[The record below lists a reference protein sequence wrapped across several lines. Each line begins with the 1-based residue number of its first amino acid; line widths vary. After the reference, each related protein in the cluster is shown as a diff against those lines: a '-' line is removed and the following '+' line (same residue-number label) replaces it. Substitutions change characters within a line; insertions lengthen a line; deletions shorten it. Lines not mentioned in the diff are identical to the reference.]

1 MDYKI
6 IIDELF
12 NEIMQTER
20 ISLIKEGTL
29 KGVPEKRSL
38 YVVDE
43 NAKERFLGI
52 IPYEMKTN
60 TNKTIIID
68 EDDVVE
74 ILNKIESEYTFE
86 NLKEIFEK
94 YKEEENNRKEMSEV
108 NLQYLKEIQKY
119 VIDETNGGKIPELKR
134 HPREYYYYIDV
145 KFNDGDLVRIH
156 AVNEKTFDTTTFNN
170 YMEIKERLEVSKAEL
185 TFLLN
190 QKIKIHF
197 DLQKK
202 GKIRDID
209 NAYAKEMRDVRNSRI
224 KVISDYI
231 FNGKI
236 SVILKITDGYQC
248 IIDNKR
254 FGIGDNKS
262 DKSFEITS
270 QRQIETYIKMMDV
283 KFYYVLK
290 DEDKERINDF
300 TDEELKELKFL
311 FI

>member
-20 ISLIKEGTL
+20 ISLIKEGAL

-156 AVNEKTFDTTTFNN
+156 AVNEKTFD
-170 YMEIKERLEVSKAEL
+170 
-185 TFLLN
+185 
-190 QKIKIHF
+190 
-197 DLQKK
+197 
-202 GKIRDID
+202 
-209 NAYAKEMRDVRNSRI
+209 
-224 KVISDYI
+224 
-231 FNGKI
+231 
-236 SVILKITDGYQC
+236 
-248 IIDNKR
+248 
-254 FGIGDNKS
+254 
-262 DKSFEITS
+262 
-270 QRQIETYIKMMDV
+270 
-283 KFYYVLK
+283 
-290 DEDKERINDF
+290 
-300 TDEELKELKFL
+300 
-311 FI
+311 